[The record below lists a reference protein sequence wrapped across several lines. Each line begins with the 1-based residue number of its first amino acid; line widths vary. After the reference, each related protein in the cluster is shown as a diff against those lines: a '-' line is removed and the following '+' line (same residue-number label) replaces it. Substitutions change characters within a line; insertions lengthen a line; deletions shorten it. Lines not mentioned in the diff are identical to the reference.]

1 MKTGFVNGCFDIL
14 HIGHIALF
22 EFGKSECDFLIV
34 AIDSDDRIKQNKGSK
49 RPFNNLQDRMKML
62 ASIKF
67 IDEVVCFDTDEEL
80 SDLVKKHNPDVM
92 IVGEEYKNK
101 CVIGSHYA
109 KKLLFFRKLDG
120 YSTTK
125 ILENSVNRG

>member
-1 MKTGFVNGCFDIL
+1 MKIGFVNGCFDIL
-14 HIGHIALF
+14 HIGHISLF
-22 EFGKSECDFLIV
+22 EFSKSKCDFLIV

-62 ASIKF
+62 ASIRF
-67 IDEVVCFDTDEEL
+67 IDEVTYFRTDEQL

-92 IVGEEYKNK
+92 IVGEEYRDK
-101 CVIGSHYA
+101 CVIGSQYA
-109 KKLLFFRKLDG
+109 KKILFFRKLDG

-125 ILENSVNRG
+125 ILEDSIDR